1 MKSGFRFTHLNLGS
15 RYTPG
20 PHWLVTNHVAWSG
33 ETGSSFNRENVALL
47 DQNYGEWT
55 WRGDFSFA
63 WRQNRTLEFGGQF
76 RQLHQSGLARQFVYS
91 PQLTPAL
98 DVFRGT
104 ANQGGGYVQQSIGF
118 GATRGRVVI
127 GIRSDAQSGTS
138 TAITSPYGSVSYE
151 LSRRTSLQADW
162 GEYGQ
167 FLELSQLS
175 SVFARGRLLP
185 ERAIHSDVSIEQ
197 RLNERTRV
205 RVEFHD
211 RQDRDL
217 LARPGLDPRLSPAGV
232 VVDADPNA
240 ELLNSERGYSRG
252 LEVFVQ
258 RRTENGLTGWVSYAY
273 GRTIVSD
280 GTLRVKFPSDYD
292 QQHTERLRRDR
303 SLRQKTLA
311 SSPKP
316 YRFSANISA
325 MAKIRFLRQQCR
337 ADLWPK
343 VVRGFCSHDRFVR
356 QVDVV
361 PRSHQL
367 CPELVD
373 ANFISPVSRIT
384 RHVVANVLHRT
395 GPEV

>member
-1 MKSGFRFTHLNLGS
+1 VEPQIKVADTSSS
-15 RYTPG
+15 RS
-20 PHWLVTNHVAWSG
+20 AS
-33 ETGSSFNRENVALL
+33 
-47 DQNYGEWT
+47 
-55 WRGDFSFA
+55 
-63 WRQNRTLEFGGQF
+63 
-76 RQLHQSGLARQFVYS
+76 AR
-91 PQLTPAL
+91 
-98 DVFRGT
+98 R
-104 ANQGGGYVQQSIGF
+104 
-118 GATRGRVVI
+118 R
-127 GIRSDAQSGTS
+127 SGTS

-311 SSPKP
+311 SSPNHIAFPQTFQPWRK
-316 YRFSANISA
+316 SAFLDSSA
-325 MAKIRFLRQQCR
+325 ARICGQRSF
-337 ADLWPK
+337 ADSAAMIALSGK
-343 VVRGFCSHDRFVR
+343 
-356 QVDVV
+356 
-361 PRSHQL
+361 
-367 CPELVD
+367 
-373 ANFISPVSRIT
+373 
-384 RHVVANVLHRT
+384 RT
-395 GPEV
+395 

>member
-1 MKSGFRFTHLNLGS
+1 MT
-15 RYTPG
+15 
-20 PHWLVTNHVAWSG
+20 
-33 ETGSSFNRENVALL
+33 
-47 DQNYGEWT
+47 
-55 WRGDFSFA
+55 
-63 WRQNRTLEFGGQF
+63 
-76 RQLHQSGLARQFVYS
+76 
-91 PQLTPAL
+91 
-98 DVFRGT
+98 
-104 ANQGGGYVQQSIGF
+104 
-118 GATRGRVVI
+118 

-185 ERAIHSDVSIEQ
+185 ERAIHYDVSIEQ

-205 RVEFHD
+205 RMEFHD

-232 VVDADPNA
+232 IVDADPNA

-325 MAKIRFLRQQCR
+325 MAKIRVLRQQCR

-373 ANFISPVSRIT
+373 ANFISPVMPDYQ
-384 RHVVANVLHRT
+384 ACGGERT
-395 GPEV
+395 PSHGA

>member
-1 MKSGFRFTHLNLGS
+1 
-15 RYTPG
+15 
-20 PHWLVTNHVAWSG
+20 VTNHVAWSG

-76 RQLHQSGLARQFVYS
+76 RRLHQSGLARQFVYS

-292 QQHTERLRRDR
+292 QQHTFNAYASRRVRPTVNLSGRFVFGSGMPLPGFYRRTTDGYELASNRNGLRAPIYERLD
-303 SLRQKTLA
+303 LRLNKA
-311 SSPKP
+311 
-316 YRFSANISA
+316 Y
-325 MAKIRFLRQQCR
+325 
-337 ADLWPK
+337 
-343 VVRGFCSHDRFVR
+343 VR
-356 QVDVV
+356 QRFKTTLFGEIVNVTNHKNRDFDS
-361 PRSHQL
+361 PGPYDSRSAHT
-367 CPELVD
+367 
-373 ANFISPVSRIT
+373 SPHFFSMFPILPSVG
-384 RHVVANVLHRT
+384 LLF
-395 GPEV
+395 EF